1 MTLDIKMTFSSNAE
15 GGVCSCHF
23 LCGLVASLCKVGA
36 SSYVGMFSSSGWVCD
51 ILVSRV
57 LECVRHMADLQ

>member
-36 SSYVGMFSSSGWVCD
+36 SSYVGMFLP
-51 ILVSRV
+51 LVG
-57 LECVRHMADLQ
+57 M